1 MGPLPGPASTVDD
14 DRPDTDAGRFAR
26 LLHPQSIAVV
36 GGGPAAEAI
45 RQCRRMGFAGSLWPV
60 HPRHDSI
67 EGLPAFRG
75 IPDLPVPPDAAFVAV
90 NRDTTLNV
98 VAELAAAGCGGAVC
112 YASGFSESADGG
124 SRQADLVA
132 AAADM
137 PILGPNCYGLINYLD
152 GALLW
157 PDVHGGRRR
166 ERGVAILTQSGNIAI
181 NLTMTT
187 GGLPIAYVAAMGNQ
201 AQTGIAHLLRPMVDD
216 PRVTAIGLLLEGI
229 GDLAAFD
236 AAARLALAAGKPIVA
251 LKFGRSEA
259 GAQLALSHT
268 ASLAGGERA
277 MDALFDRWGI
287 ARVRSLPAFVET
299 LKLLHAFGPLPG
311 ADIAT
316 LSCSGGEAAI
326 LADSAA
332 GRSGPGAVRFRSFTP
347 DQAATVKATVDPLV
361 TVSNPFDYHTF
372 MWGDP
377 DRQARTFAAVMTAGF
392 AVTALVLDFPRPD
405 QWEAPDWRKS
415 ADALL
420 TATQE
425 TGARAALVSGL
436 PGGLPESVAEAM
448 MGEGVPC
455 IAGFDD
461 FFTAIES
468 AAAIGSAQRTAPP
481 APLLP
486 VSGLHSD
493 ARHLDEAASKRL
505 LHEYGLSVPDGQECL
520 TADEAAAAADRL
532 GYPVAVKLLSASVTH
547 KSDIGGVAL
556 NLADAA
562 AVRAAATRI
571 LDLPESNGR
580 VLVESMVGDAVG
592 ELIIGVDRDPVA
604 GPVLVVGAGGV
615 LVELLDD
622 SAVLTLPTS
631 ETAVRTALL
640 SLRCIRLLQGWR
652 GRPPGDI
659 NAAIAAVLAVAGFAV
674 DRVDSLAELDINPLM
689 VRPSGLGVV
698 AADALV
704 ALASPARAPCSPT
717 NDDGPS
723 P

>member
-1 MGPLPGPASTVDD
+1 MGPLSGPATAVDG
-14 DRPDTDAGRFAR
+14 DRAGTGRFAR
-26 LLHPQSIAVV
+26 LLHPRSIAVV

-45 RQCRRMGFAGSLWPV
+45 RQCRRMEFDGVLWPV
-60 HPRHDSI
+60 HPRRDSI
-67 EGLPAFRG
+67 EGLQAFPR
-75 IPDLPVPPDAAFVAV
+75 IADLPAPPDAAFVAV
-90 NRDTTLNV
+90 NRDATLNV

-112 YASGFSESADGG
+112 YASGFNEAGDGG
-124 SRQADLVA
+124 SRQTDLVA
-132 AAADM
+132 VAADM

-201 AQTGIAHLLRPMVDD
+201 AQTGIAHLLSPIIDD

-229 GDLAAFD
+229 GDLAVFD
-236 AAARLALAAGKPIVA
+236 AAARQALAAGKPIVA
-251 LKFGRSEA
+251 LKFGRSAA

-287 ARVRSLPAFVET
+287 ARVRSLPAFVES
-299 LKLLHAFGPLPG
+299 LKLLHAVGALPG

-326 LADSAA
+326 LADTAA
-332 GRSGPGAVRFRSFTP
+332 SRTGRGAVRFRPFTP

-377 DRQARTFAAVMTAGF
+377 DRMARTFAAVMAAGF
-392 AVTALVLDFPRPD
+392 DLTALVLDFPRPD
-405 QWEAPDWRKS
+405 QWDAPDWQRS
-415 ADALL
+415 ADALRS
-420 TATQE
+420 ATRD
-425 TGARAALVSGL
+425 TGARAALVCGL
-436 PGGLPESVAEAM
+436 AGGLPETVAEAM
-448 MGEGVPC
+448 MGEGIPC

-461 FFTAIES
+461 FFSAVEA
-468 AAAIGSAQRTAPP
+468 AAAIGRARAEAPP

-486 VSGLHSD
+486 ASGPPLV
-493 ARHLDEAASKRL
+493 ARPLDEAEAKTL
-505 LHEYGLSVPDGQECL
+505 LLGYGLAVPHGEACR
-520 TADEAAAAADRL
+520 TAEEASAAADRV
-532 GYPVAVKLLSASVTH
+532 GYPVVVKLLSTSVAH
-547 KSDIGGVAL
+547 KSDVGGVAL

-562 AVRAAATRI
+562 AVRMAATRI
-571 LDLPESNGR
+571 LDLPEANGR
-580 VLVESMVGDAVG
+580 ILVERMVDDAVA
-592 ELIIGVDRDPVA
+592 ELIIGIDRDPVA

-631 ETAVRTALL
+631 EPAVRAALS
-640 SLRCIRLLQGWR
+640 SLRCMRLLLGWR
-652 GRPPGDI
+652 GRPPGDVD
-659 NAAIAAVLAVAGFAV
+659 AAVAAVMAVAHFTA
-674 DRVDSLAELDINPLM
+674 DHADSLGELDINPLL
-689 VRPSGLGVV
+689 VRPEGQGVV
-698 AADALV
+698 AADALLT
-704 ALASPARAPCSPT
+704 LAKGPRATHPPKK
-717 NDDGPS
+717 DDGSS